1 MSDIYVV
8 IRNQSD
14 TAMSSVEGELLV
26 VMLTTEGIVYRQTTA
41 SLRVAA
47 AFFRDIPRGQYA
59 ILVRH
64 PALNPTEARYDVN
77 LPDRAVFGVRFVYD
91 EPNRQLLRIETEM
104 RSLDG

>member
-14 TAMSSVEGELLV
+14 TAMPSVEGELLV

-47 AFFRDIPRGQYA
+47 AFFRNIPGGQYS

-64 PALNPTEARYDVN
+64 SVLNPTEARYDVN
-77 LPDRAVFGVRFVYD
+77 LPERAIFGVRFVYD
-91 EPNRQLLRIETEM
+91 EPSHQLLKIESET
-104 RSLDG
+104 RFLDD